1 MSNNSNNK
9 KNNKKNNKQ
18 KQQKF
23 QEETPDEGSNHQRG
37 RTEEESNPNEM
48 SDKTI
53 SRLTNR
59 HPPSQTNKS
68 SKEESD
74 LNETINKTNKSTSK
88 SSPTK
93 SNKQKQQR
101 FQEETPDEGS
111 NRQWGKMEEESNL
124 NETSDKTN
132 KSTSKSPPTKSNK
145 QKQQRF
151 QEETPSKGSNRQ
163 RGRAEEESDLNE
175 TIDKTN
181 KSTSKSSPT
190 KSNKQK
196 QQSKSSPTKS
206 NKQKQ
211 QRFQEETPDEGSNR
225 QWGKME
231 EESNLNETSDKTN
244 KSTSKSPPTK
254 SNKQKQQRF
263 QEETPSKGSNR
274 QRGRAEEESDL
285 NETIDK
291 TNKSTSKSSPTK
303 SNKQKQQRF
312 QEETPD
318 EGSNRQRG
326 RTEEES
332 NPNEMIDKTN
342 KSTSKSSP
350 IKSILK
356 SAKSTKP
363 TQEESDDEV
372 IEIEPPNIPKN
383 QQEMLSEM
391 KKRYGNIRIPQ
402 KFVLVVKDDQGNER
416 MIDDDDTDLEADEND
431 DLHES
436 LNRYS
441 RICLPKA
448 IHRQTDLKQPAKRQ
462 KRIKSKKSE
471 RYKEESEEERSGSNN
486 NDEYNEKEA
495 RAEMKSIL
503 KTINE
508 TRGLD
513 YNETFNSAKNLK
525 IRHKLVPELHSALA
539 PCFPASNKQL
549 TKWLGCLHKSRR
561 SHQRLMDRGKADEN
575 KHQMHSNNRVHDVKI
590 SETDEEDPTKSII
603 AIYDYSWRSDESKL
617 IRERRYDDEVQ
628 KYDRPHP
635 SNAPEWSYIVQQQDL
650 IFDTDIDQGLITE
663 YDEEEEKV
671 SRGTTPATGNTT
683 ENDEDH
689 NKEGEEKPSKSTNKI
704 TAIRHPISSRFGLFR
719 PVKSTDRGRERSS
732 EKTDRNISKSTD
744 RVRGRSSEKTDR
756 NSSIDESS
764 ERNSSLGSDESHGRS
779 GGSSKRGN
787 NRRGKKSNRNQS
799 RRPRRKSR
807 SQSRRSRKNELSEIH
822 SKVDY
827 LIKEIHDIK
836 KVQVEQAARLDNHM
850 AVAVNR
856 DESAFPEP
864 NIRKQCRV
872 LEAMS
877 EEQYKLFRDE
887 IVQIL
892 AGLDSSL
899 SLDHTQPWNE
909 IQSYVSKDIMPA
921 IDKALK
927 DRIVY
932 NQTELKYVLQR
943 LHHYRRKS

>member
-18 KQQKF
+18 KQQRF
-23 QEETPDEGSNHQRG
+23 QEETPDEGSNRQRG
-37 RTEEESNPNEM
+37 RTEEESNPNET
-48 SDKTI
+48 SD
-53 SRLTNR
+53 
-59 HPPSQTNKS
+59 
-68 SKEESD
+68 
-74 LNETINKTNKSTSK
+74 KTNKSTSK

-101 FQEETPDEGS
+101 FQEETPSEGS
-111 NRQWGKMEEESNL
+111 NRQRE
-124 NETSDKTN
+124 
-132 KSTSKSPPTKSNK
+132 
-145 QKQQRF
+145 
-151 QEETPSKGSNRQ
+151 
-163 RGRAEEESDLNE
+163 RAEEESD
-175 TIDKTN
+175 
-181 KSTSKSSPT
+181 P
-190 KSNKQK
+190 
-196 QQSKSSPTKS
+196 
-206 NKQKQ
+206 
-211 QRFQEETPDEGSNR
+211 
-225 QWGKME
+225 
-231 EESNLNETSDKTN
+231 
-244 KSTSKSPPTK
+244 
-254 SNKQKQQRF
+254 
-263 QEETPSKGSNR
+263 
-274 QRGRAEEESDL
+274 

-332 NPNEMIDKTN
+332 NPNETSDKTNKSTSKSSPTKSNKQKQQRFQEETPSEGSNRQRGRAEEESNPNETIDKTN

-372 IEIEPPNIPKN
+372 IEIEPPNIPKD

-416 MIDDDDTDLEADEND
+416 MIDDDDTDLEA
-431 DLHES
+431 
-436 LNRYS
+436 
-441 RICLPKA
+441 
-448 IHRQTDLKQPAKRQ
+448 
-462 KRIKSKKSE
+462 
-471 RYKEESEEERSGSNN
+471 ESEEERSGSNN
-486 NDEYNEKEA
+486 NDEYDEKEA

-503 KTINE
+503 KTIDE

-525 IRHKLVPELHSALA
+525 IHRKLVPELRSALA

-575 KHQMHSNNRVHDVKI
+575 KHRVHSNNRVHDKKIRRMKAAKRLYSFDDERITKYDKRRLLKMLSNRLFHSPEI

-603 AIYDYSWRSDESKL
+603 AIYDYSWRSDELKNLLRNVLDVHSSNKSKL

-663 YDEEEEKV
+663 YDEEEEEV

-689 NKEGEEKPSKSTNKI
+689 NKEGEEKPSKSTVGDNQ
-704 TAIRHPISSRFGLFR
+704 
-719 PVKSTDRGRERSS
+719 
-732 EKTDRNISKSTD
+732 N
-744 RVRGRSSEKTDR
+744 
-756 NSSIDESS
+756 NSD
-764 ERNSSLGSDESHGRS
+764 SD
-779 GGSSKRGN
+779 
-787 NRRGKKSNRNQS
+787 
-799 RRPRRKSR
+799 
-807 SQSRRSRKNELSEIH
+807 L
-822 SKVDY
+822 
-827 LIKEIHDIK
+827 
-836 KVQVEQAARLDNHM
+836 HM
-850 AVAVNR
+850 DDA
-856 DESAFPEP
+856 
-864 NIRKQCRV
+864 Q
-872 LEAMS
+872 
-877 EEQYKLFRDE
+877 
-887 IVQIL
+887 
-892 AGLDSSL
+892 
-899 SLDHTQPWNE
+899 
-909 IQSYVSKDIMPA
+909 
-921 IDKALK
+921 
-927 DRIVY
+927 
-932 NQTELKYVLQR
+932 
-943 LHHYRRKS
+943 